1 MSLHATLPSFTVQVC
16 LWCCII
22 SKGGHACR
30 AIANFTWAFPTVK
43 SQISNVK
50 KVDGYGNNVF

>member
-1 MSLHATLPSFTVQVC
+1 ML
-16 LWCCII
+16 
-22 SKGGHACR
+22 
-30 AIANFTWAFPTVK
+30 ANFTWAFPTVK